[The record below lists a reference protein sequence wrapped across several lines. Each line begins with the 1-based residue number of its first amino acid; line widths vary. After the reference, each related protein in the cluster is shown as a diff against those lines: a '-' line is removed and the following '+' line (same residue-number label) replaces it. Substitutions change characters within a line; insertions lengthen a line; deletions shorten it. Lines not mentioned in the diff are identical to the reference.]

1 VTAAATATLTHPDLD
16 RLPEVTARL
25 AATAAHYDQTAEF
38 PWAGIRAV
46 HEAGLLTAGV
56 PARHGG
62 AGLGVADLARVMLA
76 LGEGDPSVALIASLT
91 ILPLTFTDRRPW
103 PPGLY
108 ERMLAEAAQRPL
120 LLNNARAEPELG
132 SPSRGGLPATTARRT
147 AQGWSLTG
155 RKRFVTGAEGLSYFL
170 VWATTDE
177 PSPRVGTFLVP
188 AGTPGVEV
196 IKVWDQLGLRAS
208 GTHDVMFTDVP
219 VPAGDVLGLTP
230 YGPAAQQDNL
240 AGAVVH
246 LLTGAIYVGVAR
258 AAQKFLHAFGRDRVP
273 ANLGA
278 PIATTER
285 FRLAAGEV
293 ETLLATAEQL
303 ILAAATQADQGEP
316 VSGPAALAAKVIV
329 ARHAAAAVQ
338 AAVRLLGNPGLA
350 RGNPLE
356 RHFRDVQSAGV
367 HAPQEDVC
375 LLTIGAAAIAAAVPM
390 DGAAIAATPADGGP
404 R

>member
-1 VTAAATATLTHPDLD
+1 VTAASTAALLRPDLSQ
-16 RLPEVTARL
+16 LPLVTTKL
-25 AATAAHYDQTAEF
+25 AQTAARYDRTAEF
-38 PWAGIRAV
+38 PWEGIRAV

-56 PARHGG
+56 DPRYGG
-62 AGLGVADLARVMLA
+62 AGLGVSDLARIMFA
-76 LGEGDPSVALIASLT
+76 LGEGDPSVALISSLT

-108 ERMLAEAAQRPL
+108 ERMLAQAARAPL

-132 SPSRGGLPATTARRT
+132 SPSRGGLPATTAKRT
-147 AQGWSLTG
+147 PAGWSLTG

-177 PSPRVGTFLVP
+177 PNPRVGTFVVP
-188 AGTPGVEV
+188 RGAPGFEV

-208 GTHDVMFTDVP
+208 GTHDVAFTDVA
-219 VPAGDVLGLTP
+219 VPADDVLGLTA

-240 AGAVVH
+240 AGPVIH
-246 LLTGAIYVGVAR
+246 LLTAAIYVGVAR
-258 AAQKFLHAFGRDRVP
+258 AAQKFLHAFGHDRVP
-273 ANLGA
+273 ANLGR

-285 FRLAAGEV
+285 FRLAAGEM

-303 ILAAATQADQGEP
+303 ILAAAGQADRGEP
-316 VSGPAALAAKVIV
+316 VSGTGALAAKVVV
-329 ARHAAAAVQ
+329 ARHATAAVQ
-338 AAVRLLGNPGLA
+338 TAVRLLGNPALA

-367 HAPQEDVC
+367 HAPQEDTC
-375 LLTIGAAAIAAAVPM
+375 LLTIGSAVLAA
-390 DGAAIAATPADGGP
+390 GP
-404 R
+404 GEGRSR